1 MAIVVN
7 TNIQSIQVQNN
18 LNRVTDAMNTA
29 MERMTTG
36 SKINSAADDAAGL
49 VISKGIE
56 VQTRGSQ
63 VANSNA
69 QSGVNLLQTAEGN
82 LEVMQENFMRI
93 RDLTLQAM
101 NGGQTDEQLLA
112 MQEEAQARLA
122 EIDRIATGAKF
133 NTFDLFGGSDHTKS
147 GVDTQV
153 TLQIGTGS
161 NSDVDT
167 ITISDVFDDAHVS
180 TLTGTGAFTSKFAG
194 YASQADGLTAM
205 QEQLDALDEAITEI
219 SSRRGTIGSTTNR
232 LESAMDQLDTQ
243 YENLSASN
251 SRIKDADIATE
262 SSNYIQNQILQQAS
276 ASLLVQANQ
285 QPNIALSLI

>member
-7 TNIQSIQVQNN
+7 TNVQSIQVQNN

-56 VQTRGSQ
+56 VQTRGTQ
-63 VANSNA
+63 VASDNA

-82 LEVMQENFMRI
+82 LAVMQDNFMRI

-101 NGGQTDEQLLA
+101 NGGQTDEQLQA
-112 MQEEAQARLA
+112 MQEEATARLA

-133 NTFDLFGGSDHTKS
+133 NTFDLFGGETRDGADET
-147 GVDTQV
+147 V

-161 NSDVDT
+161 DGATNT
-167 ITISDVFDDAHVS
+167 IEIADVFNDAHVS
-180 TLTGTGAFTSKFAG
+180 TLTGQATFTSSFVG
-194 YASQADGLTAM
+194 TDLTEMQA
-205 QEQLDALDEAITEI
+205 QLDQLDTAITEI
-219 SSRRGTIGSTTNR
+219 SSRRGTIGSTINR
-232 LESAMDQLDTQ
+232 LDSAMDQLDTQ
-243 YENLSASN
+243 YENLSAAN
-251 SRIKDADIATE
+251 SRITDADIATE
-262 SSNYIQNQILQQAS
+262 SSNYIKNQILQQAS
-276 ASLLVQANQ
+276 ASLLTQANQ

>member
-7 TNIQSIQVQNN
+7 TNIQSIKVQNN
-18 LNRVTDAMNTA
+18 LNSVTDAMNQA

-36 SKINSAADDAAGL
+36 LKINSAADDAAGL

-63 VANSNA
+63 VAKSNA
-69 QSGVNLLQTAEGN
+69 QSGINLLQTAEGN
-82 LEVMQENFMRI
+82 LAVMQDNFMRI

-101 NGGQTDEQLLA
+101 NGGQTEEQLAA
-112 MQEEAQARLA
+112 MQEEATARLA

-133 NTFDLFGGSDHTKS
+133 NTFDLFGGATHDGADEK
-147 GVDTQV
+147 V

-161 NSDVDT
+161 DSATNT
-167 ITISDVFDDAHVS
+167 LEISDVFNDAHVS
-180 TLTGTGAFTSKFAG
+180 TLTGQAAFTSSFVGTDLA
-194 YASQADGLTAM
+194 AM
-205 QEQLDALDEAITEI
+205 QDQLDQLDVAITEI
-219 SSRRGTIGSTTNR
+219 SSRRGTIGAVSNR
-232 LESAMDQLDTQ
+232 LSSAMEQLDTQ
-243 YENLSASN
+243 YENLSAAN

-262 SSNYIQNQILQQAS
+262 SSNYTQNSILQQAS
-276 ASLLVQANQ
+276 AALLVQANQ

>member
-7 TNIQSIQVQNN
+7 TNVQSIQVQNN

-56 VQTRGSQ
+56 VQTRGTS
-63 VANSNA
+63 VAKSNA
-69 QSGVNLLQTAEGN
+69 QSGINLLQTAEGN
-82 LEVMQENFMRI
+82 LSVMQDNFMRI

-101 NGGQTDEQLLA
+101 NGGQTEDQLQA

-133 NTFDLFGGSDHTKS
+133 NTFDLFGGATHDSADET
-147 GVDTQV
+147 V

-161 NSDVDT
+161 DGATNT
-167 ITISDVFDDAHVS
+167 IEISDVFNDAHVS
-180 TLTGTGAFTSKFAG
+180 TLTGQATFTSAFVG
-194 YASQADGLTAM
+194 TDLADM
-205 QEQLDALDEAITEI
+205 QTQLDQLDVAINEI
-219 SSRRGTIGSTTNR
+219 SSRRGTIGAVSNR
-232 LESAMDQLDTQ
+232 LDSAIEQLDTQ
-243 YENLSASN
+243 YENLSAAN
-251 SRIKDADIATE
+251 SRITDADIATE
-262 SSNYIQNQILQQAS
+262 SSNYIKNQILQQAS
-276 ASLLVQANQ
+276 ASLLTQANQ

>member
-7 TNIQSIQVQNN
+7 TNVQSIQVQNN

-56 VQTRGSQ
+56 VQTRGTQ
-63 VANSNA
+63 VASDNA

-82 LEVMQENFMRI
+82 LAVMQDNFMRI

-101 NGGQTDEQLLA
+101 NGGQTDEQLQA
-112 MQEEAQARLA
+112 MQEEATARLA

-133 NTFDLFGGSDHTKS
+133 NTFDLFGGETRESDAES
-147 GVDTQV
+147 V

-161 NSDVDT
+161 DGATNT
-167 ITISDVFDDAHVS
+167 IEIADVFNDAHVS
-180 TLTGTGAFTSKFAG
+180 TLTGQATFTSSFVGTDLAEM
-194 YASQADGLTAM
+194 QA
-205 QEQLDALDEAITEI
+205 QLDQLDTAITEI
-219 SSRRGTIGSTTNR
+219 SSRRGTIGSTINR
-232 LESAMDQLDTQ
+232 LDSAMDQLDTQ
-243 YENLSASN
+243 YENLSAAN
-251 SRIKDADIATE
+251 SRITDADIATE
-262 SSNYIQNQILQQAS
+262 SSNYIKNQILQQAS
-276 ASLLVQANQ
+276 ASLLTQANQ

>member
-7 TNIQSIQVQNN
+7 TNVQSIQVQNN

-56 VQTRGSQ
+56 VQTRGTQ
-63 VANSNA
+63 VAKSNA
-69 QSGVNLLQTAEGN
+69 QSGTNLLQTAEGN
-82 LEVMQENFMRI
+82 LSVMQDNFMRI

-101 NGGQTDEQLLA
+101 NGGQTEDQLQA

-133 NTFDLFGGSDHTKS
+133 NTFDLFGGETRDSDAET
-147 GVDTQV
+147 V

-161 NSDVDT
+161 DGATNT
-167 ITISDVFDDAHVS
+167 IEIADVFNDAHVS
-180 TLTGTGAFTSKFAG
+180 TLTGQATFTSSFVG
-194 YASQADGLTAM
+194 TDLTEMQA
-205 QEQLDALDEAITEI
+205 QLDQLDTAITEI
-219 SSRRGTIGSTTNR
+219 SSRRGTIGSTINR
-232 LESAMDQLDTQ
+232 LDSAMDQLDTQ
-243 YENLSASN
+243 YENLSAAN
-251 SRIKDADIATE
+251 SRITDADIATE
-262 SSNYIQNQILQQAS
+262 SSNYIKNQILQQAS
-276 ASLLVQANQ
+276 ASLLTQANQ

>member
-7 TNIQSIQVQNN
+7 TNVQSIQVQNN

-56 VQTRGSQ
+56 VQTRGTQ
-63 VANSNA
+63 VAKSNA
-69 QSGVNLLQTAEGN
+69 QSGTNLLQTAEGN
-82 LEVMQENFMRI
+82 LSVMQDNFMRI

-101 NGGQTDEQLLA
+101 NGGQTEDQLQA

-133 NTFDLFGGSDHTKS
+133 NTFDLFGGETRDGADET
-147 GVDTQV
+147 V

-161 NSDVDT
+161 DGATNT
-167 ITISDVFDDAHVS
+167 IEIADVFNDAHVS
-180 TLTGTGAFTSKFAG
+180 TLTGQATFTSSFVGTDLAEM
-194 YASQADGLTAM
+194 QA
-205 QEQLDALDEAITEI
+205 QLDQLDTAITEI
-219 SSRRGTIGSTTNR
+219 SSRRGTIGSTINR
-232 LESAMDQLDTQ
+232 LDSVMNQLDTQ
-243 YENLSASN
+243 YENLSAAN
-251 SRIKDADIATE
+251 SRITDADIATE
-262 SSNYIQNQILQQAS
+262 SSNYIKNQILQQAS
-276 ASLLVQANQ
+276 ASLLTQANQ

>member
-7 TNIQSIQVQNN
+7 TNIQSIQVQNS
-18 LNRVTDAMNTA
+18 LNKVTNAMNTA
-29 MERMTTG
+29 MQRMSTG

-56 VQTRGSQ
+56 VQTRGTQ
-63 VANSNA
+63 VANNNA
-69 QSGVNLLQTAEGN
+69 QSGINLLQTAEGN
-82 LEVMQENFMRI
+82 LSVMQDNFMRI

-101 NGGQTDEQLLA
+101 NGGQTDDQLQA

-133 NTFDLFGGSDHTKS
+133 NTFDLFGGETHDSDAET
-147 GVDTQV
+147 V

-161 NSDVDT
+161 DGATNT
-167 ITISDVFDDAHVS
+167 IEIADVFNDAHVS
-180 TLTGTGAFTSKFAG
+180 TLTGQATFTSAFVG
-194 YASQADGLTAM
+194 TDLSAM
-205 QEQLDALDEAITEI
+205 QDQLDQLDAAISEI
-219 SSRRGTIGSTTNR
+219 STRRGTIGSTINR
-232 LESAMDQLDTQ
+232 LNSAVEQLDTQ
-243 YENLSASN
+243 YENLSAAN
-251 SRIKDADIATE
+251 SRITDADIATE
-262 SSNYIQNQILQQAS
+262 SSNYVQNQILQQAS

>member
-7 TNIQSIQVQNN
+7 TNVQSIQVQNN

-56 VQTRGSQ
+56 VQTRGTQ
-63 VANSNA
+63 VASDNA

-82 LEVMQENFMRI
+82 LAVMQDNFMRI

-101 NGGQTDEQLLA
+101 NGGQTDEQLQA
-112 MQEEAQARLA
+112 MQEEATARLA

-133 NTFDLFGGSDHTKS
+133 NTFDLFGGETRDGADET
-147 GVDTQV
+147 V

-161 NSDVDT
+161 DGATNT
-167 ITISDVFDDAHVS
+167 IEIADVFNDAHVS
-180 TLTGTGAFTSKFAG
+180 TLTGQATFTSSFVGTDLAEM
-194 YASQADGLTAM
+194 QA
-205 QEQLDALDEAITEI
+205 QLDQLDTAITEI
-219 SSRRGTIGSTTNR
+219 SSRRGTIGSTINR
-232 LESAMDQLDTQ
+232 LDSVMDQLDTQ
-243 YENLSASN
+243 YENLSAAN
-251 SRIKDADIATE
+251 SRITDADIATE
-262 SSNYIQNQILQQAS
+262 SSNYIKNQILQQAS
-276 ASLLVQANQ
+276 ASLLTQANQ

>member
-7 TNIQSIQVQNN
+7 TNVQSIQVQNN

-56 VQTRGSQ
+56 VQTRGTQ
-63 VANSNA
+63 VASDNA

-82 LEVMQENFMRI
+82 LAVMQDNFMRI

-101 NGGQTDEQLLA
+101 NGGQTDEQLQA
-112 MQEEAQARLA
+112 MQEEATARLA

-133 NTFDLFGGSDHTKS
+133 NTFDLFGGETRESDAET
-147 GVDTQV
+147 V

-161 NSDVDT
+161 DGATNT
-167 ITISDVFDDAHVS
+167 IEIADVFNDAHVS
-180 TLTGTGAFTSKFAG
+180 TLTGQATFTSSFVG
-194 YASQADGLTAM
+194 TDLTEMQA
-205 QEQLDALDEAITEI
+205 QLDQLDTAITEI
-219 SSRRGTIGSTTNR
+219 SSRRGTIGSTINR
-232 LESAMDQLDTQ
+232 LDSVMNQLDTQ
-243 YENLSASN
+243 YENLSAAN
-251 SRIKDADIATE
+251 SRITDADIATE
-262 SSNYIQNQILQQAS
+262 SSNYIKNQILQQAS
-276 ASLLVQANQ
+276 ASLLTQANQ

>member
-7 TNIQSIQVQNN
+7 TNVQSIQVQNN

-56 VQTRGSQ
+56 VQSRGTT
-63 VANSNA
+63 VAKSNA
-69 QSGVNLLQTAEGN
+69 QQGTNLLQTAEGN
-82 LEVMQENFMRI
+82 LSVMQDNFMRI

-101 NGGQTDEQLLA
+101 NGGQTVDQLTA

-133 NTFDLFGGSDHTKS
+133 NTFNLFGGDDGTKE
-147 GVDTQV
+147 GADTEV

-167 ITISDVFDDAHVS
+167 ITISGVFDGAMVS
-180 TLTGTGAFTSKFAG
+180 ALTGTNAFTSKFVDGTDPA
-194 YASQADGLTAM
+194 ALADM
-205 QEQLDALDEAITEI
+205 QDQLDALDAAITEI
-219 SSRRGTIGSTTNR
+219 STRRGTIGSTINR
-232 LESAMDQLDTQ
+232 LDSAMDQLDTQ
-243 YENLSASN
+243 YENLSAAN
-251 SRIKDADIATE
+251 SRISDADIATE

-276 ASLLVQANQ
+276 ASLLTQANQ

>member
-18 LNRVTDAMNTA
+18 LNKVTNAMNTA
-29 MERMTTG
+29 MQRMSTG

-56 VQTRGSQ
+56 VQTRGTQ
-63 VANSNA
+63 VANDNA
-69 QSGVNLLQTAEGN
+69 QSGINLLQTAEGN
-82 LEVMQENFMRI
+82 LSVIQDNFMRI

-101 NGGQTDEQLLA
+101 NGGQTDDQLQA

-133 NTFDLFGGSDHTKS
+133 NTFDLFGGETHDSDAET
-147 GVDTQV
+147 V

-161 NSDVDT
+161 DGATNT
-167 ITISDVFDDAHVS
+167 IEIADVFNDAHVS
-180 TLTGTGAFTSKFAG
+180 TLTGQATFTSAFVGTDLADM
-194 YASQADGLTAM
+194 QA
-205 QEQLDALDEAITEI
+205 QLDQLDVAINEI
-219 SSRRGTIGSTTNR
+219 STRRGTIGSTINR
-232 LESAMDQLDTQ
+232 LNSAVEQLDTQ
-243 YENLSASN
+243 YENLSAAN
-251 SRIKDADIATE
+251 SRITDADIATE
-262 SSNYIQNQILQQAS
+262 SSNYVQNQILQQAS

>member
-7 TNIQSIQVQNN
+7 TNVQSIQVQNN

-56 VQTRGSQ
+56 VQTRGTQ
-63 VANSNA
+63 VASDNA

-82 LEVMQENFMRI
+82 LAVMQDNFMRI

-101 NGGQTDEQLLA
+101 NGGQTDEQLQA
-112 MQEEAQARLA
+112 MQEEATARLA

-133 NTFDLFGGSDHTKS
+133 NTFDLFGGETRDGADET
-147 GVDTQV
+147 V

-161 NSDVDT
+161 DGATNT
-167 ITISDVFDDAHVS
+167 IEIADVFNDAHVS
-180 TLTGTGAFTSKFAG
+180 TLTGQATFTSSFVG
-194 YASQADGLTAM
+194 TDLTEMQA
-205 QEQLDALDEAITEI
+205 QLDQLDTAITEI
-219 SSRRGTIGSTTNR
+219 SSRRGTIGSTINR
-232 LESAMDQLDTQ
+232 LDSVMNQLDTQ
-243 YENLSASN
+243 YENLSAAN
-251 SRIKDADIATE
+251 SRITDADIATE
-262 SSNYIQNQILQQAS
+262 SSNYIKNQILQQAS
-276 ASLLVQANQ
+276 ASLLTQANQ

>member
-18 LNRVTDAMNTA
+18 LNKVTNAMNTA
-29 MERMTTG
+29 MQRMSTG

-56 VQTRGSQ
+56 VQTRGTT
-63 VANSNA
+63 VANNNA
-69 QSGVNLLQTAEGN
+69 QSGINLLQTAEGN
-82 LEVMQENFMRI
+82 LSVMQDNFMRI

-101 NGGQTDEQLLA
+101 NGGQTDDQLQA

-133 NTFDLFGGSDHTKS
+133 NTFDLFGGETHDSDAET
-147 GVDTQV
+147 V

-161 NSDVDT
+161 DGATNT
-167 ITISDVFDDAHVS
+167 IEIADVFNDAHVS
-180 TLTGTGAFTSKFAG
+180 TLTGQATFTSAFVGTDLADM
-194 YASQADGLTAM
+194 QA
-205 QEQLDALDEAITEI
+205 QLDQLDVAINEI
-219 SSRRGTIGSTTNR
+219 STRRGTIGSTINR
-232 LESAMDQLDTQ
+232 LNSAVEQLDTQ
-243 YENLSASN
+243 YENLSAAN
-251 SRIKDADIATE
+251 SRITDADIATE
-262 SSNYIQNQILQQAS
+262 SSNYVQNQILQQAS

>member
-18 LNRVTDAMNTA
+18 LNKVTNAMNTA
-29 MERMTTG
+29 MQRMSTG

-56 VQTRGSQ
+56 VQTRGTQ
-63 VANSNA
+63 VANDNA
-69 QSGVNLLQTAEGN
+69 QSGINLLQTAEGN
-82 LEVMQENFMRI
+82 LSVIQDNFMRI

-101 NGGQTDEQLLA
+101 NGGQTDDQLQA
-112 MQEEAQARLA
+112 MQEEAVARLA
-122 EIDRIATGAKF
+122 EIDRIATGAKY
-133 NTFDLFGGSDHTKS
+133 NTFDLFGGATHD
-147 GVDTQV
+147 GADEIV

-161 NSDVDT
+161 DGATNT
-167 ITISDVFDDAHVS
+167 IEISGVFNDAQVS
-180 TLTGTGAFTSKFAG
+180 TLTGAGAFTSAFVG
-194 YASQADGLTAM
+194 TDLSAM
-205 QEQLDALDEAITEI
+205 QDQLDQLDEAISEI
-219 SSRRGTIGSTTNR
+219 STRRGTIGSTINR
-232 LESAMDQLDTQ
+232 LNSAVEQLDTQ
-243 YENLSASN
+243 YENLSAAN

>member
-7 TNIQSIQVQNN
+7 TNVQSIQVQNN

-56 VQTRGSQ
+56 VQTRGTS
-63 VANSNA
+63 VAKDNA
-69 QSGVNLLQTAEGN
+69 QSGINLLQTAEGN
-82 LEVMQENFMRI
+82 LAVMQDNFMRI

-101 NGGQTDEQLLA
+101 NGGQTDEQLQA

-122 EIDRIATGAKF
+122 EIDRIATGAKY
-133 NTFDLFGGSDHTKS
+133 NTFDLFGGETHDSADEK
-147 GVDTQV
+147 V

-161 NSDVDT
+161 EGSTNT
-167 ITISDVFDDAHVS
+167 IEISNVFNDAHVS
-180 TLTGTGAFTSKFAG
+180 TLTGQAAFTSAFVG
-194 YASQADGLTAM
+194 TDLSAM
-205 QEQLDALDEAITEI
+205 QDQLDQLDEAITEI
-219 SSRRGTIGSTTNR
+219 STRRGTIGSVSNR
-232 LESAMDQLDTQ
+232 LNSAIEQLDTQ
-243 YENLSASN
+243 YENLSAAN
-251 SRIKDADIATE
+251 SRINDADIATE

>member
-7 TNIQSIQVQNN
+7 TNVQSIQVQNN

-56 VQTRGSQ
+56 VQTRGTQ
-63 VANSNA
+63 VAKSNA
-69 QSGVNLLQTAEGN
+69 QSGTNLLQTAEGN
-82 LEVMQENFMRI
+82 LSVMQDNFMRI

-101 NGGQTDEQLLA
+101 NGGQTEDQLQA
-112 MQEEAQARLA
+112 MQEEATARLA

-133 NTFDLFGGSDHTKS
+133 NTFDLFGGETRESDAET
-147 GVDTQV
+147 V

-161 NSDVDT
+161 DGATNT
-167 ITISDVFDDAHVS
+167 IEIADVFNDAHVS
-180 TLTGTGAFTSKFAG
+180 TLTGQAAFTSSFVG
-194 YASQADGLTAM
+194 TDLTEMQA
-205 QEQLDALDEAITEI
+205 QLDQLDTAITEI
-219 SSRRGTIGSTTNR
+219 SSRRGTIGSTINR
-232 LESAMDQLDTQ
+232 LDSVMNQLDTQ
-243 YENLSASN
+243 YENLSAAN
-251 SRIKDADIATE
+251 SRITDADIATE
-262 SSNYIQNQILQQAS
+262 SSNYIKNQILQQAS
-276 ASLLVQANQ
+276 ASLLTQANQ

>member
-7 TNIQSIQVQNN
+7 TNIQSIQVQNS
-18 LNRVTDAMNTA
+18 LNKVTNAMNTA
-29 MERMTTG
+29 MQRMSTG

-56 VQTRGSQ
+56 VQTRGTQ
-63 VANSNA
+63 VANNNA
-69 QSGVNLLQTAEGN
+69 QSGINLLQTAEGN
-82 LEVMQENFMRI
+82 LSVMQDNFMRI

-101 NGGQTDEQLLA
+101 NGGQTDDQLQA

-133 NTFDLFGGSDHTKS
+133 NTFDLFGGETHDSDAET
-147 GVDTQV
+147 V

-161 NSDVDT
+161 DGATNT
-167 ITISDVFDDAHVS
+167 IEIADVFNDAHVS
-180 TLTGTGAFTSKFAG
+180 TLTGQATFTSAFVGTDLADM
-194 YASQADGLTAM
+194 QAQLD
-205 QEQLDALDEAITEI
+205 QLDAAISEI
-219 SSRRGTIGSTTNR
+219 STRRGTIGSTINR
-232 LESAMDQLDTQ
+232 LNSAVEQLDTQ
-243 YENLSASN
+243 YENLSAAN
-251 SRIKDADIATE
+251 SRITDADIATE
-262 SSNYIQNQILQQAS
+262 SSNYVQNQILQQAS

>member
-7 TNIQSIQVQNN
+7 TNVQSIQVQNN
-18 LNRVTDAMNTA
+18 LNKVTSAMNTA
-29 MERMTTG
+29 MQRMSTG

-56 VQTRGSQ
+56 VQTRGTQ
-63 VANSNA
+63 VANNNA
-69 QSGVNLLQTAEGN
+69 QSGINLLQTAEGN
-82 LEVMQENFMRI
+82 LSVMQDNFMRI

-101 NGGQTDEQLLA
+101 NGGQTDDQLQA

-133 NTFDLFGGSDHTKS
+133 NTFDLFGGETHDSDAET
-147 GVDTQV
+147 V

-161 NSDVDT
+161 DGATNT
-167 ITISDVFDDAHVS
+167 IEIADVFNDAHVS
-180 TLTGTGAFTSKFAG
+180 TLTGQATFTSAFVGTDLADM
-194 YASQADGLTAM
+194 QAQLD
-205 QEQLDALDEAITEI
+205 QLDAAISEI
-219 SSRRGTIGSTTNR
+219 STRRGTIGSTINR
-232 LESAMDQLDTQ
+232 LNSAVEQLDTQ
-243 YENLSASN
+243 YENLSAAN

-262 SSNYIQNQILQQAS
+262 SSNYVQNQILQQAS

>member
-7 TNIQSIQVQNN
+7 TNVQSIQVQNN

-56 VQTRGSQ
+56 VQTRGTQ
-63 VANSNA
+63 VASDNA

-82 LEVMQENFMRI
+82 LAVMQDNFMRI

-101 NGGQTDEQLLA
+101 NGGQTDEQLQA
-112 MQEEAQARLA
+112 MQEEATARLA

-133 NTFDLFGGSDHTKS
+133 NTFDLFGGETRDGADET
-147 GVDTQV
+147 V

-161 NSDVDT
+161 DGATNT
-167 ITISDVFDDAHVS
+167 IEIADVFNDAHVS
-180 TLTGTGAFTSKFAG
+180 TLTGQATFTSSFVGTDLAEM
-194 YASQADGLTAM
+194 QA
-205 QEQLDALDEAITEI
+205 QLDQLDTAITEI
-219 SSRRGTIGSTTNR
+219 SSRRGTIGSTINR
-232 LESAMDQLDTQ
+232 LDSAMDQLDTQ
-243 YENLSASN
+243 YENLSAAN
-251 SRIKDADIATE
+251 SRITDADIATE
-262 SSNYIQNQILQQAS
+262 SSNYIKNQILQQAS
-276 ASLLVQANQ
+276 ASLLTQANQ

>member
-7 TNIQSIQVQNN
+7 TNVQSIQVQNN

-56 VQTRGSQ
+56 VQTRGTQ
-63 VANSNA
+63 VAKSNA
-69 QSGVNLLQTAEGN
+69 QSGTNLLQTAEGN
-82 LEVMQENFMRI
+82 LSVMQDNFMRI

-101 NGGQTDEQLLA
+101 NGGQTEDQLQA

-133 NTFDLFGGSDHTKS
+133 NTFDLFGGETRESDAET
-147 GVDTQV
+147 V

-161 NSDVDT
+161 DGATNT
-167 ITISDVFDDAHVS
+167 IEIADVFNDAHVS
-180 TLTGTGAFTSKFAG
+180 TLTGQATFTSSFVG
-194 YASQADGLTAM
+194 TDLTEMQA
-205 QEQLDALDEAITEI
+205 QLDQLDTAITEI
-219 SSRRGTIGSTTNR
+219 SSRRGTIGSTINR
-232 LESAMDQLDTQ
+232 LDSAMDQLDTQ
-243 YENLSASN
+243 YENLSAAN
-251 SRIKDADIATE
+251 SRITDADIATE
-262 SSNYIQNQILQQAS
+262 SSNYIKNQILQQAS
-276 ASLLVQANQ
+276 ASLLTQANQ

>member
-7 TNIQSIQVQNN
+7 TNVQSIQVQNN

-56 VQTRGSQ
+56 VQTRGTQ
-63 VANSNA
+63 VAKSNA
-69 QSGVNLLQTAEGN
+69 QSGTNLLQTAEGN
-82 LEVMQENFMRI
+82 LSVMQDNFMRI

-101 NGGQTDEQLLA
+101 NGGQTEDQLQA

-133 NTFDLFGGSDHTKS
+133 NTFDLFGGESRESDAES
-147 GVDTQV
+147 V

-161 NSDVDT
+161 DGATNT
-167 ITISDVFDDAHVS
+167 IEIADVFNDAHVS
-180 TLTGTGAFTSKFAG
+180 TLTGAAAFTSAFVG
-194 YASQADGLTAM
+194 TDLADM
-205 QEQLDALDEAITEI
+205 QTQLDQLDVAINEI
-219 SSRRGTIGSTTNR
+219 SSRRGTIGSTINR
-232 LESAMDQLDTQ
+232 LDSAMDQLDTQ
-243 YENLSASN
+243 YENLSAAN
-251 SRIKDADIATE
+251 SRITDADIATE

-276 ASLLVQANQ
+276 ASLLTQANQ

>member
-1 MAIVVN
+1 
-7 TNIQSIQVQNN
+7 
-18 LNRVTDAMNTA
+18 

-56 VQTRGSQ
+56 VQTRGTQ
-63 VANSNA
+63 VANDNA
-69 QSGVNLLQTAEGN
+69 QSGINLLQTAEGN
-82 LEVMQENFMRI
+82 LAVMQDNFMRI

-101 NGGQTDEQLLA
+101 KQAMNGGQTDEQLQA

-133 NTFDLFGGSDHTKS
+133 NTFDLFGGEARTAS

-161 NSDVDT
+161 NSAVDT

-205 QEQLDALDEAITEI
+205 QGQLDALDAAITEI
-219 SSRRGTIGSTTNR
+219 STRRGTIGSTSNR

>member
-7 TNIQSIQVQNN
+7 TNVQSIKVQNN

-36 SKINSAADDAAGL
+36 LKINSAADDAAGL

-56 VQTRGSQ
+56 TQTRGTA
-63 VANSNA
+63 VAKSNA

-82 LEVMQENFMRI
+82 LAVMQDNFMRV

-101 NGGQTDEQLLA
+101 NGGQTEEQLTA
-112 MQEEAQARLA
+112 MQEEATARLA

-133 NTFDLFGGSDHTKS
+133 NTFNLFGGDDGTKS
-147 GVDTQV
+147 GADTDV

-161 NSDVDT
+161 DTATNT
-167 ITISDVFDDAHVS
+167 ITVSNVFDDAHVS
-180 TLTGTGAFTSKFAG
+180 TLTGASGFASKFVNAG
-194 YASQADGLTAM
+194 APETLANM
-205 QEQLDALDEAITEI
+205 QTQLDNLDTAITEI
-219 SSRRGTIGSTTNR
+219 STRRGTIGATSNR
-232 LESAMDQLDTQ
+232 LSSAVEQLDTQ

-251 SRIKDADIATE
+251 SRIKDADVGAE
-262 SSNYIQNQILQQAS
+262 SSNYTQNSILQQAS
-276 ASLLVQANQ
+276 AALLVQANQ
-285 QPNIALSLI
+285 APNIALSLI

>member
-7 TNIQSIQVQNN
+7 TNIQSIKVQNN
-18 LNRVTDAMNTA
+18 LNSVTDAMNQA

-36 SKINSAADDAAGL
+36 LKINSAADDAAGL

-63 VANSNA
+63 VAKSNA
-69 QSGVNLLQTAEGN
+69 QSGINLLQTAEGN
-82 LEVMQENFMRI
+82 LAVMQDNFMRI

-101 NGGQTDEQLLA
+101 NGGQTQEQLEA
-112 MQEEAQARLA
+112 MQEEATARLA

-133 NTFDLFGGSDHTKS
+133 NTFDLFGGATHDGADEK
-147 GVDTQV
+147 V

-161 NSDVDT
+161 DSATNT
-167 ITISDVFDDAHVS
+167 LEISDVFNDAHVS
-180 TLTGTGAFTSKFAG
+180 TLTGQAAFTSSFVGTDLA
-194 YASQADGLTAM
+194 AM
-205 QEQLDALDEAITEI
+205 QDQLDQLDVAITEI
-219 SSRRGTIGSTTNR
+219 SSRRGTIGAVSNR
-232 LESAMDQLDTQ
+232 LSSAMEQLDTQ
-243 YENLSASN
+243 YENLSAAN

-262 SSNYIQNQILQQAS
+262 SSNYTQNSILQQAS
-276 ASLLVQANQ
+276 AALLVQANQ